1 MYCIYPQFFSRKED
15 ILRMRL
21 SEEVHKFTSACE
33 RLLAT
38 AADSSRSL
46 TEDEARVV
54 QYYCNE
60 LSEKLIPPSIKGV

>member
-1 MYCIYPQFFSRKED
+1 MH
-15 ILRMRL
+15 L

-38 AADSSRSL
+38 AENSSRSL

-60 LSEKLIPPSIKGV
+60 LSEKLIPPSLKGM